1 MRIVVTGGSGKAGR
15 WVVRDLRDHGHYVT
29 NVDTRHDG
37 SEHGQTL
44 LADLADY
51 GQTAEALAGF
61 DAVVHLAAIPAPGSA
76 RRRHV
81 PQQRPLD
88 VQRVC
93 RGRSQRA
100 RARRLGVERDRA
112 RPAVRHAAAVRA
124 DRRDHRA
131 ATGDVLRPLEARR
144 RDDGDPVRPAD
155 RDPDRGPADLE
166 HHGARRLRPVPRR
179 TGTTRTL
186 RKWNLWGYVDC
197 RDVAQACRLALTAAV
212 DGAEVCIVAAD
223 DTVMTRPSADL
234 MAEVFPRSRS
244 TRESRAARRCSR
256 STGRAESSASARPS
270 LGRPRH
276 RAVTEPDSRP
286 DLALGPP
293 PSPPAQRP
301 PVRTWDRRHGHGPP
315 PPV

>member
-15 WVVRDLRDHGHYVT
+15 WVVKDLRDHGHYVT

-51 GQTAEALAGF
+51 GQTAEALAGY
-61 DAVVHLAAIPAPGSA
+61 DAVVHLAAIPAGPPPAG
-76 RRRHV
+76 RHV
-81 PQQRPLD
+81 PQQRPVD

-124 DRRDHRA
+124 HRRDHRA
-131 ATGDVLRPLEARR
+131 ATGDELRPLEARR
-144 RDDGDPVRPAD
+144 RDARDPVQPAD

-166 HHGARRLRPVPRR
+166 HHGARRLRPVPLVLGRR
-179 TGTTRTL
+179 QL

-197 RDVAQACRLALTAAV
+197 RDVAQACRLGLTA
-212 DGAEVCIVAAD
+212 D
-223 DTVMTRPSADL
+223 
-234 MAEVFPRSRS
+234 
-244 TRESRAARRCSR
+244 
-256 STGRAESSASARPS
+256 
-270 LGRPRH
+270 
-276 RAVTEPDSRP
+276 VTEPRS
-286 DLALGPP
+286 AS
-293 PSPPAQRP
+293 SPPTTP
-301 PVRTWDRRHGHGPP
+301 
-315 PPV
+315 